1 MCLISESFVIVAF
14 VDVLCHGDLIEKL
27 KLLYK
32 MHVIPGERAGLI
44 SRSGDYELHR
54 KEKKDV
60 FELFVSL
67 LHRITS
73 VIFFFI

>member
-1 MCLISESFVIVAF
+1 MCSVSLPHVSIQMCLIPEPFVIVAF

-44 SRSGDYELHR
+44 SRSGDY
-54 KEKKDV
+54 
-60 FELFVSL
+60 
-67 LHRITS
+67 
-73 VIFFFI
+73 